1 MKFTSYVQEFHI
13 CESVRAATCMR
24 RSETEKLNEIN
35 MPLRVKERRGVRGFQ
50 EQKGHY
56 RSIR

>member
-35 MPLRVKERRGVRGFQ
+35 MPFRVKERSGGTGLPRTEG
-50 EQKGHY
+50 
-56 RSIR
+56 